1 MSIEIPADTPAAL
14 APGSDERARYPTTAR
29 IEARGLS
36 RSFGANVALRPF
48 THTFEPGQIHALMGK
63 NGSGKSTLL
72 KILAGSI
79 RADAGKLLINGEA
92 CDFHHPS
99 DAFDAGIRM
108 VHQELSLV
116 PTLSVAENIFL
127 GRLPITRTG
136 LVRGIDWKQLRE
148 DAVRM
153 LESTGLEI
161 PPDVLVSKLPVGQQQ
176 MVEIVKAYATSPA
189 VLLLDEPTSAL
200 SHREVERLFML
211 VRRLRAHGVTM
222 LYITHRMNEI
232 FDIADTCTVLRDGDH
247 ISSLPI
253 AQTSPREVV
262 RAMFGEHHMPARV
275 QPRQLGADRPALSVR
290 NLHRKGVFENIHFDL
305 RRGEVLG
312 IAGMLGAGRTE
323 LLRSIFGAD
332 PLDGGTIELH
342 GETVDTPSP
351 AAMKKRG
358 LGYTPENRKEHALVQ
373 THSIHANLCLAGLAR
388 LSRFGFV
395 NSRMEAEPVRRQ
407 IAEMAIKAQDAQLP
421 VSSMSGGN
429 QQKVVLGNWFNTDPR
444 VMFFDEPSRGI
455 DIQAKEQIFSIIR
468 EKTLHGMSAIVVSSE
483 PEELLEV
490 CDRILVMHHG
500 RLVAEVDP
508 QTIALDDLYQI
519 MMEGVQ

>member
-1 MSIEIPADTPAAL
+1 MSIDTAAAD
-14 APGSDERARYPTTAR
+14 APIVDETRARLTPAR

-36 RSFGANVALRPF
+36 RSFGASVALRPF

-79 RADAGKLLINGEA
+79 RADGGELLINGTP

-99 DAFDAGIRM
+99 DAFAVGIRM

-127 GRLPITRTG
+127 GRLPVTRRG
-136 LVRGIDWKQLRE
+136 LTRGIDWKQLRR
-148 DAVRM
+148 DAERM
-153 LESTGLEI
+153 LDATGLDVS
-161 PPDVLVSKLPVGQQQ
+161 PDDPVSKLPVGQQQ
-176 MVEIVKAYATSPA
+176 MVEIVKAYATSPS

-200 SHREVERLFML
+200 SHREVDRLFTL
-211 VRRLRAHGVTM
+211 VRLLRSHGVTM

-247 ISSLPI
+247 VSSLPI
-253 AQTSPREVV
+253 AQTSPKEVV
-262 RAMFGEHHMPARV
+262 RAMFGEHHVPARV
-275 QPRQLGADRPALSVR
+275 EPRQLPVDQPALSVR
-290 NLHRKGVFENIHFDL
+290 NLQRSGVFEDVSFDL
-305 RRGEVLG
+305 RRSEVLG

-332 PLDGGTIELH
+332 PLGSGSIELH
-342 GETVDTPSP
+342 GERVQAPTP
-351 AAMKKRG
+351 ARMKKLG
-358 LGYTPENRKEHALVQ
+358 LGYTPENRKEHGLVQ
-373 THSIHANLCLAGLAR
+373 MHSIHENLCLAGLTRMSR
-388 LSRFGFV
+388 LSFI
-395 NSRMEAEPVRRQ
+395 NQQMETAPVRRQ
-407 IAEMAIKAQDAQLP
+407 IEDLAIKAPRPQLP

-429 QQKVVLGNWFNTDPR
+429 QQKVVLGNWFNTNPR

-455 DIQAKEQIFSIIR
+455 DIQAKEQIFRIIR
-468 EKTLHGMSAIVVSSE
+468 EKTLQGMSAIVVSSE

-490 CDRILVMHHG
+490 CDRILIMHRG
-500 RLVAEVDP
+500 RLVAEVNP

-519 MMEGVQ
+519 MMEGAR

>member
-1 MSIEIPADTPAAL
+1 MSTDTPFAAH
-14 APGSDERARYPTTAR
+14 ATVDAETARKTFAR

-36 RSFGANVALRPF
+36 RSFGSIVALKPF
-48 THTFEPGQIHALMGK
+48 THTFESGQIHALMGK

-72 KILAGSI
+72 KILGGSI
-79 RADAGKLLINGEA
+79 RADGGQLRLNDTP
-92 CDFHHPS
+92 CDFHHPA
-99 DAFDAGIRM
+99 DAFSVGIRM

-127 GRLPITRTG
+127 GRLPVMRKG
-136 LVRGIDWKQLRE
+136 FRPGVDWKRLRS
-148 DAVRM
+148 DAERM
-153 LESTGLEI
+153 LEATGLDI
-161 PPDVLVSKLPVGQQQ
+161 SPDDPVSKLPVGQQQ
-176 MVEIVKAYATSPA
+176 MVEIVKAYVTSPS

-200 SHREVERLFML
+200 SHREVDRLFTL
-211 VRRLRAHGVTM
+211 VRLLRSHGVTM

-247 ISSLPI
+247 ISSVPI

-262 RAMFGEHHMPARV
+262 RAMFGEHHVPARV
-275 QPRQLGADRPALSVR
+275 QPRDLPTEQPALSVK
-290 NLHRKGVFENIHFDL
+290 NLQREGVFEDISFDL

-312 IAGMLGAGRTE
+312 ISGMLGAGRTE

-332 PLDGGTIELH
+332 PLDSGSIELD
-342 GETVDTPSP
+342 GKAVPAPSP
-351 AAMKKRG
+351 ARMKKLG
-358 LGYTPENRKEHALVQ
+358 LGYTPENRKEHGLVQ
-373 THSIHANLCLAGLAR
+373 MHSIHTNLCLAGLGR
-388 LSRFGFV
+388 MSRRSFI
-395 NSRMEAEPVRRQ
+395 NQQMEAGPVRRQ
-407 IAEMAIKAQDAQLP
+407 IADLAIKAPRPQLP

-429 QQKVVLGNWFNTDPR
+429 QQKVVLGNWFNTNPR

-455 DIQAKEQIFSIIR
+455 DIQAKEQIFGIIR
-468 EKTLHGMSAIVVSSE
+468 EKASHGMSAIVVSSE

-490 CDRILVMHHG
+490 CDRILIMHRG
-500 RLVAEVDP
+500 RFVAEVNP

>member
-1 MSIEIPADTPAAL
+1 MSLRAAGGNP
-14 APGSDERARYPTTAR
+14 APGTAAR
-29 IEARGLS
+29 IEARGLT

-48 THTFEPGQIHALMGK
+48 THLFESGQIHALMGK

-79 RADAGKLLINGEA
+79 RPDGGQLIVHGKP
-92 CDFHHPS
+92 CDFRHPA
-99 DAFDAGIRM
+99 DAFDVGIRM

-127 GRLPITRTG
+127 GRLPIKGKGPARS
-136 LVRGIDWKQLRE
+136 VDWKQLRR
-148 DAVRM
+148 DALDM
-153 LESTGLEI
+153 LEATGLDVS
-161 PPDVLVSKLPVGQQQ
+161 PDALVSKLPVGQQQ
-176 MVEIVKAYATSPA
+176 MVEIVKAYATSPS

-200 SHREVERLFML
+200 SHREVERLFTL
-211 VRRLRAHGVTM
+211 VRVLRSHGVTM

-232 FDIADTCTVLRDGDH
+232 FDIADTCTVLRDGEH

-253 AQTSPREVV
+253 AETSPKEVV
-262 RAMFGEHHMPARV
+262 RAMFGEHHVPARAE
-275 QPRQLGADRPALSVR
+275 PRTLAASPPALSVKDLQR
-290 NLHRKGVFENIHFDL
+290 HGVFEDISFDL

-332 PLDGGTIELH
+332 PLDAGTIELH
-342 GETVDTPSP
+342 GVGVPKPTP
-351 AAMKKRG
+351 ARMKKLG
-358 LGYTPENRKEHALVQ
+358 LGYTPENRKEHGLVQ
-373 THSIHANLCLAGLAR
+373 MHSIHTNLCVAGLDR
-388 LSRFGFV
+388 MSRFAFI
-395 NSRMEAEPVRRQ
+395 NQKMESAPVERQ
-407 IAEMAIKAQDAQLP
+407 ILDLAIKAPRPQLP

-429 QQKVVLGNWFNTDPR
+429 QQKVVLGNWFNTNPS

-455 DIQAKEQIFSIIR
+455 DVQAKEQIFGIIR
-468 EKTLHGMSAIVVSSE
+468 EKTLHGMSAVVVSSE

-490 CDRILVMHHG
+490 CDRILIMHRG
-500 RLVAEVDP
+500 RIVAEVNP

-519 MMEGVQ
+519 MMEGAQ

>member
-1 MSIEIPADTPAAL
+1 MSTELSSLNGRD
-14 APGSDERARYPTTAR
+14 RAQSPSLPTSAR

-36 RSFGANVALRPF
+36 RSFGASVALRPF

-79 RADAGKLLINGEA
+79 RADGGELLVNGKA
-92 CDFHHPS
+92 CDFHHPA
-99 DAFDAGIRM
+99 DAFAVGIRM

-127 GRLPITRTG
+127 GRLPVARKA
-136 LVRGIDWKQLRE
+136 LARAVDWRQLRE
-148 DAVRM
+148 DAARI
-153 LESTGLEI
+153 LEATGLDI
-161 PPDVLVSKLPVGQQQ
+161 SPDDPVSRLPVGQQQ
-176 MVEIVKAYATSPA
+176 MVEIAKAYATSPA

-200 SHREVERLFML
+200 SHREVERLFTL
-211 VRRLRAHGVTM
+211 VRRLRSHGVTM

-247 ISSLPI
+247 VSSLPI

-262 RAMFGEHHMPARV
+262 RAMFGEHHVPARV
-275 QPRQLGADRPALSVR
+275 QPRALDAANPALSVQK
-290 NLHRKGVFENIHFDL
+290 LHRSGVFEDVDFEL

-332 PLDGGTIELH
+332 PLDGGTIRLNGTTIH
-342 GETVDTPSP
+342 KPTP
-351 AAMKKRG
+351 ARMKRLG
-358 LGYTPENRKEHALVQ
+358 LGYTPENRKEHGLVQ
-373 THSIHANLCLAGLAR
+373 AQSIHNNLCVAGLSRMAR
-388 LSRFGFV
+388 LSFI
-395 NSRMEAEPVRRQ
+395 NYQMETGPVRRQ
-407 IAEMAIKAQDAQLP
+407 IADLAIKAPDPHLP

-429 QQKVVLGNWFNTDPR
+429 QQKVVLGNWFNTDPQ

-455 DIQAKEQIFSIIR
+455 DIQAKEQIFRIIR
-468 EKTLHGMSAIVVSSE
+468 EKALHGLSAIVVSSE

-490 CDRILVMHHG
+490 CDRILIMHRG
-500 RLVAEVDP
+500 RLVAQVDP
-508 QTIALDDLYQI
+508 QTIALDELYQI
-519 MMEGVQ
+519 MMEGAQ

>member
-1 MSIEIPADTPAAL
+1 MSIEMASESARL
-14 APGSDERARYPTTAR
+14 ATTAR
-29 IEARGLS
+29 IEVRGLS
-36 RSFGANVALRPF
+36 RSFGASIALKPF

-79 RADAGKLLINGEA
+79 RADAGKLIINDEE

-127 GRLPITRTG
+127 GRLPLARKG

-148 DAVRM
+148 DAARM

-161 PPDVLVSKLPVGQQQ
+161 SPDALVSTLPVGQQQ
-176 MVEIVKAYATSPA
+176 MIEIVKAYATSPA

-211 VRRLRAHGVTM
+211 VRRLRSHGVTM

-253 AQTSPREVV
+253 AQTSPKDVV
-262 RAMFGEHHMPARV
+262 RAMFGEHHLPARV
-275 QPRQLGADRPALSVR
+275 QPRQLSANEPALSVR
-290 NLHRKGVFENIHFDL
+290 NLHRKGAFDNIHFDL

-342 GETVDTPSP
+342 GETVDSPSP
-351 AAMKKRG
+351 SAMKRRG

-373 THSIHANLCLAGLAR
+373 AQSIHANLCMAGLAR

-429 QQKVVLGNWFNTDPR
+429 QQKVVLGNWFNTNPR

-455 DIQAKEQIFSIIR
+455 DIQAKEQIFNIIR
-468 EKTLHGMSAIVVSSE
+468 EKALHGMSAIVVSSE

-500 RLVAEVDP
+500 RFVAEVDP